1 MTDFRVNHS
10 GATDDIDALMTTYRR
25 LAAMDPPALRSL
37 AGELK
42 RLSDESSASAGL
54 QAAPAARAR
63 AGRDAQ
69 RAAAA
74 RAALASVESEGR
86 AGDSA

>member
-1 MTDFRVNHS
+1 MS
-10 GATDDIDALMTTYRR
+10 GFQLNRSTTTEEIAELTATYRR

-42 RLSDESSASAGL
+42 RISDESLRSASLESGPDA
-54 QAAPAARAR
+54 QTR

-74 RAALASVESEGR
+74 QAALACVESEG
-86 AGDSA
+86 

>member
-1 MTDFRVNHS
+1 MTDFRLNHS
-10 GATDDIDALMTTYRR
+10 DATDDIDQLMTTYRR

-37 AGELK
+37 AGELE
-42 RLSDESSASAGL
+42 RMSDESFASAAL
-54 QAAPAARAR
+54 QAGPAARAR

-74 RAALASVESEGR
+74 RAALASVESEG
-86 AGDSA
+86 

>member
-1 MTDFRVNHS
+1 VSGSHLDHS
-10 GATDDIDALMTTYRR
+10 AAIEDIDQLMATYRR

-37 AGELK
+37 AAELQ
-42 RLSDESSASAGL
+42 RRSDDSLASAGL
-54 QAAPAARAR
+54 QPDPTGQTR

-74 RAALASVESEGR
+74 QAALASADAEG
-86 AGDSA
+86 

>member
-1 MTDFRVNHS
+1 MTGVRLKHAH
-10 GATDDIDALMTTYRR
+10 ATEDIEKLMAAYRR

-42 RLSDESSASAGL
+42 RMSDDSLASAGL
-54 QAAPAARAR
+54 QAGPAAQAR

-74 RAALASVESEGR
+74 QAALACIESEGR
-86 AGDSA
+86 AGDSS